1 MTLPIPT
8 SYPPMEALLVDQLP
22 NGEEWQYEPKWD
34 GFRCLVHRDGEA
46 IELMSKAGKP
56 LSRYFP
62 ELVESIRG
70 ISASRFVIDGEIVIP
85 HGGSLSFDHLLM
97 RIHPAAS
104 RVKRLAIEHPATLI
118 VFDILVDAKGDSL
131 VELPF
136 SARREALDAFVGTHV
151 PEDVAVHLSPSTD
164 RKSVV

>member
-1 MTLPIPT
+1 
-8 SYPPMEALLVDQLP
+8 MEALLVDRLP
-22 NGEEWQYEPKWD
+22 TGEEWQYEPKWD

-62 ELVESIRG
+62 ELVDSIRG

-85 HGGSLSFDHLLM
+85 YEGSLSFDHLLM

-104 RVKRLAIEHPATLI
+104 RVKKLATEHPATLI
-118 VFDILVDAKGDSL
+118 LGFDLNFVPVTMSL
-131 VELPF
+131 TRELAQE
-136 SARREALDAFVGTHV
+136 SRGRHDGQREMHSK
-151 PEDVAVHLSPSTD
+151 HLEI
-164 RKSVV
+164 